1 MMHKQ
6 FKLTNKEEIVC
17 EVIDQDDSD
26 IRSPDVIVRN
36 AMKIVTV
43 ENWEDNIRY
52 YTFKPWMSFVDDT
65 EELMSLNSVHIVG
78 ECTPSDQVMR
88 HYNNALKE
96 VERYNK
102 IKQTGIDI
110 DDIHKQ
116 AADLTEEEMDAFLE
130 TKYAEIE
137 KQLENAEIKVI
148 SGMDEDDSSDIS
160 NVLLFKPK
168 GTFH

>member
-1 MMHKQ
+1 MHKQ
-6 FKLTNKEEIVC
+6 FKLTNQEEIVC

-26 IRSPDVIVRN
+26 SRAPDVIIRN
-36 AMKIVTV
+36 VLKIIVV

-65 EELMSLNSVHIVG
+65 DELMSLNSVHIVG
-78 ECTPSDQVMR
+78 ECTPSSQVMR
-88 HYNNALKE
+88 HYNNALEE

-102 IKQTGIDI
+102 IKRTGLDLESL
-110 DDIHKQ
+110 HKQ
-116 AADLTEEEMDAFLE
+116 AAELSEEEMEAFLE
-130 TKYAEIE
+130 SKYAEIE
-137 KQLENAEIKVI
+137 KQLEQAEIKVV